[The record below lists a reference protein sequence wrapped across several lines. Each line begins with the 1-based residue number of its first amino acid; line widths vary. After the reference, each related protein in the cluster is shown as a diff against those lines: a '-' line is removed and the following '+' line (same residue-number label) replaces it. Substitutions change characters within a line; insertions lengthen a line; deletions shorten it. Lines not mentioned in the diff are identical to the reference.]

1 MFGLLSLI
9 AFYLGEQM
17 TGQLAGGQTMAF
29 IVLALSQVV
38 QAFNMRSEHSLFAIG
53 PFTNKNLNGAAALS
67 VLLVLLVV
75 FTPLSGAFG
84 PIRISICPPRATASP
99 CC

>member
-1 MFGLLSLI
+1 MILSL
-9 AFYLGEQM
+9 
-17 TGQLAGGQTMAF
+17 
-29 IVLALSQVV
+29 SQIV

-53 PFTNKNLNGAAALS
+53 PFTNKNLNGAVALS

-84 PIRISICPPRATASP
+84 LIALPAKGYGIALLLILVPLLVMELSKKLALISHRK
-99 CC
+99 